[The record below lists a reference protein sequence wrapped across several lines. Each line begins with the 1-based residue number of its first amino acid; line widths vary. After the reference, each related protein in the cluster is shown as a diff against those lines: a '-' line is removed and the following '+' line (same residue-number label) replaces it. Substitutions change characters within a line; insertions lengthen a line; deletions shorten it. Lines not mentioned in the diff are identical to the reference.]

1 MATPELDK
9 RRELARKCMKCGF
22 CQFFCPVYQEELTES
37 TVARG
42 RHMYVRDVLAG
53 RQELTPGLADRFS
66 RCTLCRTCETFCP
79 SKAPT
84 AELVMATR
92 ADLVAELGLPTG
104 KRLVFR
110 NVLRNRSVL
119 AAGAKFASWWQWL
132 APASEGRE
140 GRVRHLPTF
149 LEGFSLGRQI
159 PSLAKRQLRQ
169 ILPEVV
175 SPPPGIGT
183 RMKVGFFAG
192 CSTELLYPEA
202 GEKLVHILAAQG
214 CEVHFPRAQ
223 GCCGTPVM
231 TSGDFELARELADVN
246 VAALGDYDF
255 VVSGCASCSSTLKE
269 YEHYLAD
276 TDERKAAYTAFK
288 AKVRGVNEF
297 FFGELEL
304 DPSQLKLKP
313 EYRGKKVTWHDPCHL
328 VRYQDIREQPRKL
341 LQGIDGLEYVEMPN
355 ADRCCG
361 MAGTFT
367 LYYYDTARGIADK
380 KAHSIAATNADL
392 VVTECPGCVMQMT
405 DIVVQKEMPQT
416 VIHFLE
422 LFE

>member
-9 RRELARKCMKCGF
+9 RRDIARKCMKCGF
-22 CQFFCPVYQEELTES
+22 CQFFCPVYEEELTES
-37 TVARG
+37 SVARG
-42 RHMYVRDVLAG
+42 RQMFVRQVLKG
-53 RQELTPGLADRFS
+53 EQELTAELAERFN
-66 RCTLCRTCETFCP
+66 RCTLCKTCETFCP

-92 ADLVAELGLPTG
+92 ADLVAARGLDFK
-104 KRLVFR
+104 KRTVFQTF
-110 NVLRNRSVL
+110 LKNRSLL
-119 AAGAKFASWWQWL
+119 AAGLKWASWFQWM
-132 APASEGRE
+132 APTTEGRE
-140 GRVRHLPTF
+140 GKVRHLPTF
-149 LEGFSLGRQI
+149 LEGLSLGRQI
-159 PSLAKRQLRQ
+159 PSLASRQLRQ
-169 ILPEVV
+169 ILPEGI
-175 SPPPGIGT
+175 SPPPGVET
-183 RMKVGFFAG
+183 RMKVGFFSG
-192 CSTELLYPEA
+192 CATEFLYPES
-202 GEKLVHILAAQG
+202 GERLAHILASQG
-214 CEVHFPRAQ
+214 CEVHFPRSQ

-231 TSGDFELARELADVN
+231 TSGDFDLAREMADVN

-276 TDERKAAYTAFK
+276 SDERQEAYAAFK

-304 DPSQLKLKP
+304 DPGKLTLKK
-313 EYRGKKVTWHDPCHL
+313 EYQGKKVTWHDPCHL
-328 VRYQDIREQPRKL
+328 VRYQNIREQPRKL
-341 LQGIDGLEYVEMPN
+341 LQGVEGLEYVEMPN

-367 LYYYDTARGIADK
+367 LYYYDTAKGIAEK
-380 KAHSIAATNADL
+380 KAQGIAATEADL

-405 DIVVQKEMPQT
+405 DIVAQREMPQK
-416 VIHFLE
+416 VLHFLE